1 MYSFDF
7 CIHLMQSRVV
17 FFGFSFKISDETT
30 SLVGGSLEKKR
41 NVGVTYSDVKDK

>member
-1 MYSFDF
+1 MYSFAF
-7 CIHLMQSRVV
+7 CIHLMQSRV
-17 FFGFSFKISDETT
+17 ISDETT